1 MKKIHFIFFFKD
13 ELVNHKI
20 AEKIIEKKMTF
31 SDVKNMMKRLLLK
44 DKENRIESVNA
55 NSLYEMIMEEENK

>member
-1 MKKIHFIFFFKD
+1 
-13 ELVNHKI
+13 
-20 AEKIIEKKMTF
+20 MTF